1 MTVPAVSGWD
11 KRPVRFRPVS
21 TSPLPA
27 EQAVPMS
34 IAPSEATRIEGTLLD
49 HIAHAVPRWQDVW
62 HRYATDLGAEW
73 SSGGPGPGFAPGQL
87 QFSNGARVEMLM
99 PWNVEVNDFLSRFLV
114 TNGPGPHHLTF
125 KVPDLADAIERVRA
139 FGIEPVG
146 IDFSH
151 PEWLEAFIHPKQG
164 TGVVVQLA
172 EDHETWNGPAPDDF
186 PTERRQRPDGSGPVP
201 PASLL
206 RVCHVV
212 ADLDAALEL
221 FSGVLD
227 GRVVNEGTSAGLH
240 WVDLAWPSPMGIR
253 LMATAARAPG
263 ASTGTWLEGRPG
275 RVHHITLEVDEPEGV
290 PSSAPASSLFALAET
305 DGGSPVWEI
314 NRGANAGLGV
324 VLVPPG
330 TTFRATPDGPV
341 T

>member
-1 MTVPAVSGWD
+1 
-11 KRPVRFRPVS
+11 
-21 TSPLPA
+21 
-27 EQAVPMS
+27 MS

-87 QFSNGARVEMLM
+87 RFANGARVEMLM
-99 PWNVEVNDFLSRFLV
+99 PWNVDVNDFLSRFLAA
-114 TNGPGPHHLTF
+114 NGPGPHHLTF
-125 KVPDLADAIERVRA
+125 KVPDLAEAIERVRT

-146 IDFSH
+146 IDFDH
-151 PEWLEAFIHPKQG
+151 PEWLEAFLHPKLA
-164 TGVVVQLA
+164 TGIVVQLA
-172 EDHETWNGPAPDDF
+172 EEHETWSDPAPDDF
-186 PTERRQRPDGSGPVP
+186 PMLRRQQADHSGPVP

-212 ADLDAALEL
+212 ADIDGALDL
-221 FSGVLD
+221 FGGVLN
-227 GRVVNEGTSAGLH
+227 GRVVQEGTSAGLR
-240 WVDLAWPSPMGIR
+240 WVDLTWPGPLGIR
-253 LMATAARAPG
+253 LMATAVD
-263 ASTGTWLEGRPG
+263 ASEDSVAAWLGGRPG

-290 PSSAPASSLFALAET
+290 PGSSTATSVFALAEADT
-305 DGGSPVWEI
+305 GSSVWEI
-314 NRGANAGLGV
+314 DRDANAGLGV

-330 TTFRATPDGPV
+330 TPHRATPNGPV